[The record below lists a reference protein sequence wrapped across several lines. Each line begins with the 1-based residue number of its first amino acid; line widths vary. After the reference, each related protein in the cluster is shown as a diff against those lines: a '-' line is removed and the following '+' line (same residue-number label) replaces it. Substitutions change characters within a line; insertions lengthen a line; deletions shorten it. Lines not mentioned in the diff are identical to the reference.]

1 MRLFLLDFKFQYG
14 CLKIIC
20 CFVYKN
26 KLERTLSS
34 CDRRA
39 LLICAHAF
47 GMLAYGLAHP
57 LGAHLG
63 DWRRRYFR
71 IKTNKRI
78 CKIIFRFPFHWD
90 QSLQSSFQ
98 KICACG
104 YRMAATQKNPW
115 VRARHDR
122 KQKQWRRYEINFRET
137 VQKVAWLRIDTI
149 LSIWNIKAKK
159 TKREME
165 GETLLKV

>member
-1 MRLFLLDFKFQYG
+1 MHWKSRDLFWKKCIQQLF
-14 CLKIIC
+14 CP
-20 CFVYKN
+20 VS
-26 KLERTLSS
+26 LELAS
-34 CDRRA
+34 
-39 LLICAHAF
+39 F
-47 GMLAYGLAHP
+47 GRQIQNLPSLPSILWAVGLAHP

-63 DWRRRYFR
+63 DRRRRYFR

-149 LSIWNIKAKK
+149 LSIWNIKAKYRQK
-159 TKREME
+159 EK
-165 GETLLKV
+165 